1 MRHQQ
6 AIPKTRLMQW
16 CWDVL
21 HGSCCHADA
30 TSSPIE
36 QAPQL
41 FDVIAGTVE
50 VIGHVSTTCAEP
62 GVQTKRDDRESLQAS
77 SRLTTSW
84 GGKLADAC
92 YGFRLASCGANRSHS
107 FVQGGP
113 LLCGCMCFELWKGH
127 GYGEGEQVHLYLMS
141 KCVGSLCTG
150 YAQHGTITLHKVLQV
165 TPAKITVDHKTRS
178 LRIHSFKKFRVS

>member
-21 HGSCCHADA
+21 HGSCCRADA

-36 QAPQL
+36 QAPQR
-41 FDVIAGTVE
+41 FDVITGTVE

-77 SRLTTSW
+77 SRLTTVGAESW
-84 GGKLADAC
+84 QTRVTDLD
-92 YGFRLASCGANRSHS
+92 LPSCGANRSYS
-107 FVQGGP
+107 FVQDKP
-113 LLCGCMCFELWKGH
+113 LLFGCMCFELWEGH
-127 GYGEGEQVHLYLMS
+127 GYGEGERVHMNFMS

-150 YAQHGTITLHKVLQV
+150 YTQRYNYTT
-165 TPAKITVDHKTRS
+165 
-178 LRIHSFKKFRVS
+178 

>member
-21 HGSCCHADA
+21 HGSCCRADA

-36 QAPQL
+36 QAPQR

-77 SRLTTSW
+77 SRLTTVGAESW
-84 GGKLADAC
+84 QTRVTDLDLPRAGQIEAIASCRINLCFLDAC
-92 YGFRLASCGANRSHS
+92 ALNFGKVMVMARAS
-107 FVQGGP
+107 
-113 LLCGCMCFELWKGH
+113 GC
-127 GYGEGEQVHLYLMS
+127 
-141 KCVGSLCTG
+141 T
-150 YAQHGTITLHKVLQV
+150 
-165 TPAKITVDHKTRS
+165 
-178 LRIHSFKKFRVS
+178 